1 MSNVKDTGY
10 LRNIVA
16 YDASDNI
23 TLPANL
29 TVTGTI
35 VGYVPTSRT
44 ITINGTSL
52 DLSANRSYT
61 ITSMIYPAA
70 GIALS
75 TGTAWGTSITNN
87 SANWNTAYGWG
98 NHASGG
104 YLTSVTNISGNA
116 GTVTNGVYTN
126 TTNAL
131 SNSLWLNS
139 GNDVTTLAG
148 ILTLYSTGNAT
159 TSMMMFKNTTG
170 LGYGNHG
177 AITGTYNTYFV
188 MDTTD
193 RGWIWRN
200 ATTSTNIASIS
211 NTGVI
216 TATTFSGALSGNA
229 TTATNF
235 NNGSAYSSAGVVYVD
250 TLESISSGDW
260 LELTYYG
267 GLGVRIGTGAN
278 GSKALYAGSLYD
290 SGNRVYSAANPQ
302 VNISGNAATTS
313 QRNFDGSLTS
323 PDFYASG
330 WFRTSGS
337 TAGLYN
343 STHNTHFYAS
353 GTGQWNFATSNN
365 SWIQIALRPASHDST
380 ARGYL
385 YADTS
390 NNVGLLTYDG
400 NWALRVDTN
409 KNVQIYGSVSATN
422 LSGTNTGDQTNISGN
437 AATASGQNSGANF
450 TINTGGAGYGL
461 VGVYNPAVHQGL
473 FAMGPAYALTA
484 SGGIGNLYGL
494 SWTYD
499 NAGYPLNTGYSIQH
513 CLAVANAGTVY
524 ALIGQGI
531 WTSGLIRANGN
542 LSAGGTITAGG
553 AISAGGNISG
563 GYILGSYFNSSA
575 GNSENPTIGQIWTQS
590 TGDNYLRKSTPAH
603 LISQLG
609 LVTSG
614 SSPTFSYVYASVF
627 AGSDYGA
634 LMYSNNGVTHT
645 QWRISGSK
653 NGYGG
658 ISDGYSNVNGIMY
671 DSSGNGGVYREP
683 GIARWYWYH
692 YVPNNCMGINTS
704 TTSGSYGLYVSGSIY
719 TTGTLTQASDVRKKT
734 DIVTIDNALEKVT
747 QMRGVFFTKIGEE
760 QKGRQTGVIAQE
772 MIEILPEVVIHAAD
786 VDEYSV
792 AYGNTIGVLIEA
804 IKEQQ
809 LQIKELQLQ
818 INK

>member
-29 TVTGTI
+29 TVSGTI

-52 DLSANRSYT
+52 DLSADRSYT

-437 AATASGQNSGANF
+437 AATASGQQSGANF

-461 VGVYNPAVHQGL
+461 VGVYNPDLHQGF
-473 FAMGPAYALTA
+473 FAMGLAYTLSAAGGLA
-484 SGGIGNLYGL
+484 NFYGVSWSYDYSGRQ
-494 SWTYD
+494 
-499 NAGYPLNTGYSIQH
+499 LNTGYNLQH
-513 CLAVANAGTVY
+513 CMAVANAGTVY
-524 ALIGQGI
+524 SVIGQGI

-634 LMYSNNGVTHT
+634 LMYSNNGTSYT

-658 ISDGYSNVNGIMY
+658 IVDAYSNVHGIMY
-671 DSSGNGGVYREP
+671 DSSGNGGVYREAN
-683 GIARWYWYH
+683 GLWYWY
-692 YVPNNCMGINTS
+692 YALGNTCMGINSSATS
-704 TTSGSYGLYVSGSIY
+704 SSYGLYVTGNIY

-734 DIVTIDNALEKVT
+734 DIVTIDNALEKVIR
-747 QMRGVFFTKIGEE
+747 MRGVFFTKIGEE